1 MSGDNLMGDHVDHD
15 DQVIV
20 APGSYTIGRLAQ
32 RLASLLP
39 LLGPDVCDVVII
51 KEITIAAQEAA
62 ILAAAES

>member
-1 MSGDNLMGDHVDHD
+1 MSGDNVMGDHD
-15 DQVIV
+15 DQVI
-20 APGSYTIGRLAQ
+20 ASSGSYTIGRLAQ

-39 LLGPDVCDVVII
+39 LLGQDVCDAVIT